1 MQLLV
6 DFMYKGE
13 VNVTQDDLPSLL
25 KSAEAL
31 QIRGLCG
38 SEQLLN
44 QQHIIGLKAQ
54 VKAVS
59 NASPPKNLIK
69 QTEINGK
76 TKTDGEHEQLNPS
89 SSDCDSNDAAVQI
102 QQQLLHRAGLCEIL
116 WFFWGGLIE
125 GLVFLTEES
134 EVKEETN
141 EEDSYYEGDGDM
153 MDAEYL
159 EEEGANGGDNKTPDY
174 AIANVSC
181 QYDGSPGE
189 WIRVVGSFVKNC
201 FFR

>member
-44 QQHIIGLKAQ
+44 QQHISGLKAQ

-59 NASPPKNLIK
+59 NTMSASSSSSPIKCINK
-69 QTEINGK
+69 QTELNGK
-76 TKTDGEHEQLNPS
+76 VKSDTGEQDHLNPS
-89 SSDCDSNDAAVQI
+89 SSDCDSNDA
-102 QQQLLHRAGLCEIL
+102 QQQQQHHKGLL
-116 WFFWGGLIE
+116 F
-125 GLVFLTEES
+125 
-134 EVKEETN
+134 
-141 EEDSYYEGDGDM
+141 
-153 MDAEYL
+153 
-159 EEEGANGGDNKTPDY
+159 
-174 AIANVSC
+174 
-181 QYDGSPGE
+181 
-189 WIRVVGSFVKNC
+189 
-201 FFR
+201 

>member
-44 QQHIIGLKAQ
+44 QQHISGLKAQ

-59 NASPPKNLIK
+59 NASSPPKTLINK
-69 QTEINGK
+69 QTELNGK
-76 TKTDGEHEQLNPS
+76 TRSDAGEHENLNPS
-89 SSDCDSNDAAVQI
+89 SSDCDSNDAALQI
-102 QQQLLHRAGLCEIL
+102 QQQQLLHNRGLWVCLAFFVIL
-116 WFFWGGLIE
+116 IVFFC
-125 GLVFLTEES
+125 
-134 EVKEETN
+134 K
-141 EEDSYYEGDGDM
+141 
-153 MDAEYL
+153 
-159 EEEGANGGDNKTPDY
+159 
-174 AIANVSC
+174 
-181 QYDGSPGE
+181 
-189 WIRVVGSFVKNC
+189 IR
-201 FFR
+201 

>member
-44 QQHIIGLKAQ
+44 QQHISGLKAQ

-59 NASPPKNLIK
+59 NATTPPKTLINK
-69 QTEINGK
+69 QTELNGK
-76 TKTDGEHEQLNPS
+76 TRTDTGEHEHLNPS
-89 SSDCDSNDAAVQI
+89 SSDCDSNDAALQI
-102 QQQLLHRAGLCEIL
+102 QQQQQLLHNRGLWVCLRVFFL
-116 WFFWGGLIE
+116 WW
-125 GLVFLTEES
+125 
-134 EVKEETN
+134 N
-141 EEDSYYEGDGDM
+141 
-153 MDAEYL
+153 
-159 EEEGANGGDNKTPDY
+159 
-174 AIANVSC
+174 
-181 QYDGSPGE
+181 
-189 WIRVVGSFVKNC
+189 
-201 FFR
+201 

>member
-44 QQHIIGLKAQ
+44 QQHISGLKAQ

-59 NASPPKNLIK
+59 NATSTPTTPPKNHPK
-69 QTEINGK
+69 QTELNGK
-76 TKTDGEHEQLNPS
+76 ARLEAIGEHENLNPS
-89 SSDCDSNDAAVQI
+89 SSDCDSNDAVAVQM
-102 QQQLLHRAGLCEIL
+102 QQKGTSFRRNN
-116 WFFWGGLIE
+116 IE
-125 GLVFLTEES
+125 MGFIVSGVF
-134 EVKEETN
+134 
-141 EEDSYYEGDGDM
+141 
-153 MDAEYL
+153 
-159 EEEGANGGDNKTPDY
+159 
-174 AIANVSC
+174 
-181 QYDGSPGE
+181 
-189 WIRVVGSFVKNC
+189 R
-201 FFR
+201 

>member
-44 QQHIIGLKAQ
+44 QQHISGLKAQ

-59 NASPPKNLIK
+59 NTITTTTTPPKNPLK
-69 QTEINGK
+69 PTELNGK
-76 TKTDGEHEQLNPS
+76 TKIDGEQENLNPS
-89 SSDCDSNDAAVQI
+89 SSDCDSNDATA
-102 QQQLLHRAGLCEIL
+102 QQSHRGLYCA
-116 WFFWGGLIE
+116 
-125 GLVFLTEES
+125 LVCGRL
-134 EVKEETN
+134 V
-141 EEDSYYEGDGDM
+141 
-153 MDAEYL
+153 
-159 EEEGANGGDNKTPDY
+159 
-174 AIANVSC
+174 
-181 QYDGSPGE
+181 
-189 WIRVVGSFVKNC
+189 
-201 FFR
+201 

>member
-44 QQHIIGLKAQ
+44 QQHISGLKAQ

-59 NASPPKNLIK
+59 NSQSPVKCINK
-69 QTEINGK
+69 QTELNGK
-76 TKTDGEHEQLNPS
+76 VKNDGGEQEHLNPS
-89 SSDCDSNDAAVQI
+89 SSDCDSNDAA
-102 QQQLLHRAGLCEIL
+102 QQQQQHKGL
-116 WFFWGGLIE
+116 
-125 GLVFLTEES
+125 LVF
-134 EVKEETN
+134 
-141 EEDSYYEGDGDM
+141 
-153 MDAEYL
+153 
-159 EEEGANGGDNKTPDY
+159 
-174 AIANVSC
+174 
-181 QYDGSPGE
+181 
-189 WIRVVGSFVKNC
+189 
-201 FFR
+201 